1 MSSNLT
7 AGSTN
12 LNKVLRLWY
21 TYYMRKCLECSKDTN
36 NPKFCSL
43 SCGAKMQARSRV
55 LKDKTKTCLECGKS
69 FTYAATPK
77 QKFCGHSCSAA
88 QSNRNRAKSKEFKY
102 CIHCG
107 ETKVKNKV
115 AKFCSSK
122 CSGAYQTQK
131 IIDDWIDNPSSATTS
146 QGLKSA
152 IKKYLIQQAS
162 YACSECGWDTIN
174 PATGRCPLEVD
185 HIDGD
190 AYNNSPNNLRVICP
204 NCHSLT
210 STYRALNRNS
220 SRTYRKN

>member
-1 MSSNLT
+1 
-7 AGSTN
+7 
-12 LNKVLRLWY
+12 
-21 TYYMRKCLECSKDTN
+21 MRKCLECSKETD

-55 LKDKTKTCLECGKS
+55 IKDKTKHCLECGEA
-69 FTYAATPK
+69 FEYEATPK

-88 QSNRNRAKSKEFKY
+88 SSNRARAKHKEFKY
-102 CIHCG
+102 CIQCG
-107 ETKVKNKV
+107 ESKVNNRV
-115 AKFCSSK
+115 AKFCSST

-131 IIDDWIDNPSSATTS
+131 VINDWIDNPSSATTS

-152 IKKYLIQQAS
+152 IKKYLIQQAN

-174 PATGRCPLEVD
+174 PTTGRCPLEVD

-190 AYNNSPNNLRVICP
+190 AYNNIPDNLRVICP

-220 SRTYRKN
+220 SRTYRKNQV